1 MLLAGSYTGLSAFP
15 PSVAVVVRA
24 ENCSFIFGIRAI
36 HGGHNATIHAP
47 IVRSQPVARS
57 SFSRVPFEAQIDG
70 LTHDGRGVARRDG
83 KAVFVRG
90 ALPGERVIAQ
100 PTARHRNY
108 DEAATIEVLQASPDR
123 VTPLCAHFGQ
133 CSGCVL
139 QHLDAPKQ
147 IEAKQRV
154 LLENLERIGH
164 VTPQRVLPALTDQ
177 PWGYR
182 RKGRLSVRY
191 VEKKERTL
199 VGFREDDPRFVAD
212 IQRCETVVPAI
223 GARIGAI
230 GAMIDTL
237 EGKRDIAQIEF
248 IIGDRSAGDGGG
260 PDGSGHAA
268 LVFRNLQP
276 LSESDQTTL
285 IQFAKGNDLAVLLQ
299 PGGVDS
305 VRPLWP
311 ESIALEFALPEYDVT
326 LAFQPLDF
334 IQINAGMN
342 AKMIARTLEL
352 LDPKPQQRI
361 LDLFCGLGNFTL
373 PIARR
378 VAEVVGVEGEVGLVA
393 RARANA
399 ECNGISNA
407 RFYTADLASTL
418 AYEPWINERFDALL
432 LDPPRSGAEALLPQ
446 LPLKK
451 IDRIVYVSCH
461 PGSLVRDAGFLVRA
475 RGYKLRAA
483 GVMDMFPH
491 TAHVESIALFE
502 R

>member
-1 MLLAGSYTGLSAFP
+1 MAGRCDNARP
-15 PSVAVVVRA
+15 V
-24 ENCSFIFGIRAI
+24 CAI
-36 HGGHNATIHAP
+36 D
-47 IVRSQPVARS
+47 SVARS
-57 SFSRVPFEAQIDG
+57 SFSRDPFEAQIDG

-90 ALPGERVIAQ
+90 ALPGERVTAR
-100 PTARHRNY
+100 PTARHRHF
-108 DEAATIEVLQASPDR
+108 DEASAIEVLLASPDR

-139 QHLDAPKQ
+139 QHMDAPKQ
-147 IEAKQRV
+147 IEAKQNV

-164 VTPQRVLPALTDQ
+164 VTPQRVLTPLTDQ

-182 RKGRLSVRY
+182 RKGRLSVRF
-191 VEKKERTL
+191 VEKKGRTL

-223 GARIGAI
+223 GTRIGAI

-237 EGKRDIAQIEF
+237 DGKRDIAQIEF
-248 IIGDRSAGDGGG
+248 IVGDGVGQT
-260 PDGSGHAA
+260 A

-276 LSESDQTTL
+276 LTESDQATL
-285 IQFAKGNDLAVLLQ
+285 IAFAKANDFAVLLQ

-305 VRPLWP
+305 VRSLWP
-311 ESIALEFALPEYDVT
+311 ESIALEFVLPEYD
-326 LAFQPLDF
+326 LNIAFQPLDF

-352 LDPKPQQRI
+352 LEPKPDQRI

-373 PIARR
+373 PIARH
-378 VAEVVGVEGEVGLVA
+378 VAEVVGVEGEAGLVA

-399 ECNGISNA
+399 ERNGIGNA
-407 RFYTADLASTL
+407 RFYTADLASAL
-418 AYEPWINERFDALL
+418 AYEPWINEPFDALL

-461 PGSLVRDAGFLVRA
+461 PGSLARDAGFLVRQ
-475 RGYKLRAA
+475 RGYKLRCA

>member
-1 MLLAGSYTGLSAFP
+1 M
-15 PSVAVVVRA
+15 RA
-24 ENCSFIFGIRAI
+24 LFARLKS
-36 HGGHNATIHAP
+36 
-47 IVRSQPVARS
+47 VARS
-57 SFSRVPFEAQIDG
+57 SFSRDPFEAQIDG

-90 ALPGERVIAQ
+90 ALPGERVIAR
-100 PTARHRNY
+100 PTARHRHF
-108 DEAATIEVLQASPDR
+108 DEASVVEVLHASQDR
-123 VTPLCAHFGQ
+123 VAPLCAHFGQ

-164 VTPQRVLPALTDQ
+164 VIPLRVLPALTDQ

-191 VEKKERTL
+191 VEKKGRTL
-199 VGFREDDPRFVAD
+199 VGFREEDPRFVAD

-223 GARIGAI
+223 GLKVGAI

-237 EGKRDIAQIEF
+237 EGKRDIPQIEF
-248 IIGDRSAGDGGG
+248 ILGDSRVDDATRNDGGACDAGG
-260 PDGSGHAA
+260 PAA
-268 LVFRNLQP
+268 LVFRHLQP
-276 LSESDQTTL
+276 LSESDQQTL
-285 IQFAKGNDLAVLLQ
+285 VAFAKANGLAVLLQ

-311 ESIALEFALPEYDVT
+311 ESIALEFALPEYD
-326 LAFQPLDF
+326 LKIAFQPLDF
-334 IQINAGMN
+334 IQVNAGMN
-342 AKMIARTLEL
+342 AKMISRTLEL
-352 LDPKPQQRI
+352 LDLRPQQRI

-378 VAEVVGVEGEVGLVA
+378 AAEVVGVEGEVGLVA

-399 ECNGISNA
+399 ERNGIGNA
-407 RFYTADLASTL
+407 RFYTADLASPL
-418 AYEPWINERFDALL
+418 AYEPWINQHFDALL
-432 LDPPRSGAEALLPQ
+432 VDPPRSGAEALLPQ

-461 PGSLVRDAGFLVRA
+461 PGSLARDAGFLVRE
-475 RGYKLRAA
+475 RGYKLCAA

>member
-1 MLLAGSYTGLSAFP
+1 MARGS
-15 PSVAVVVRA
+15 R
-24 ENCSFIFGIRAI
+24 
-36 HGGHNATIHAP
+36 
-47 IVRSQPVARS
+47 
-57 SFSRVPFEAQIDG
+57 FSRDPFEATIDG
-70 LTHDGRGVARRDG
+70 LTHDGRGVARREG

-90 ALPGERVIAQ
+90 ALPGERVTAQ
-100 PTARHRNY
+100 LTAKHRNY
-108 DEAATIEVLQASPDR
+108 DEAAVVDVLDASPDR
-123 VTPLCAHFGQ
+123 VVPACGHFGH

-139 QHLDAPKQ
+139 QHLDAARQ
-147 IEAKQRV
+147 IECKQNV

-164 VTPQRVLPALTDQ
+164 VTPWRVLAPLTDV

-191 VEKKERTL
+191 VTKKERTL

-212 IQRCETVVPAI
+212 IRHCHTVVPEI
-223 GARIGAI
+223 GTRIGAF
-230 GAMIDTL
+230 AEMIDTL
-237 EGKRDIAQIEF
+237 DGKRDIPQIEF
-248 IIGDRSAGDGGG
+248 IVGDRPADADDASR
-260 PDGSGHAA
+260 SQVA
-268 LVFRNLQP
+268 LVFRHVQP
-276 LSESDQTTL
+276 LSEHDSQAL
-285 IQFAKGNDLAVLLQ
+285 VAFAQRFDYAIYLQ

-311 ESIALEFALPEYDVT
+311 ADGVALRFLLPDHALDI
-326 LAFQPLDF
+326 AFQPLDF
-334 IQINAGMN
+334 IQVNAGMN

-352 LDPKPQQRI
+352 LDPQPGQRV

-378 VAEVVGVEGEVGLVA
+378 VAEVVGVEGDAGLVA

-399 ECNGISNA
+399 QRNGIANA
-407 RFYTADLASTL
+407 RFHAADLASPL
-418 AYEPWINERFDALL
+418 AYEPWLGEAFDTVL

-446 LPLKK
+446 LKLGKV
-451 IDRIVYVSCH
+451 DRIVYVSCH
-461 PGSLVRDAGFLVRA
+461 PGSLARDAGFLVRE
-475 RGYKLRAA
+475 RGFRLRAA